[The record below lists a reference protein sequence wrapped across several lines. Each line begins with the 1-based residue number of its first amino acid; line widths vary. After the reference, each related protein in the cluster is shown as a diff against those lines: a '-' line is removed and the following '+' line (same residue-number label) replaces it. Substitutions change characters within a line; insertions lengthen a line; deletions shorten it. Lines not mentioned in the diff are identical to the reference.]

1 MTVTEKLHR
10 LKQIYQE
17 LTKLDQISC
26 LLSWDQETYMPPLAA
41 EGRAEQ
47 LAVLANIIHEKAT
60 SVELSNLLYEV
71 YQQRDQLDFKDR
83 KFVEIKYRSSQI
95 QNRLTPDFVTAWS
108 ALTSQ
113 AMEAWKTAKQKQDF
127 ALFAPFLEKIV
138 ALVKEKTRLLEQP
151 NNYDVLLDYYEPGL
165 TKDLVEVLFAQ
176 LKTGTKELL
185 ASLPDNQPIISL
197 QVPTDWQK
205 RFSQKLLSII
215 GYNFQSGREDEVA
228 HPFMTRVGN
237 QDIRVTNTFY
247 ENNFSSFFSALHEG
261 GHALYE
267 QGMDLDYVTLLGDNE
282 RSLVLHESQSRFWEN
297 IIGRSE
303 SFWAPLW
310 PQMQAE
316 LSTVFGSMELADYLS
331 MVNLVKPSLIRVQ
344 ADEVTYNLHIIIR
357 YEIEKLLVEDNL
369 PVIQVPVVW
378 AEKYE
383 QYLGVRP
390 ENDAE
395 GCLQDIHWS
404 MGNFGYF
411 PTYTLGNILAAQIWA
426 QFQKENPNFSEIL
439 AKQDYSQVLGWLQRK
454 VHQPGTLL
462 GGLELVQQLTG
473 EKLNVSYLLN
483 YLASKYMSKKFC

>member
-1 MTVTEKLHR
+1 MTLDEKLNR
-10 LKQIYQE
+10 LKQIYRE
-17 LTKLDQISC
+17 LAKLDQISC

-83 KFVEIKYRSSQI
+83 KFIEIKYRSWQI
-95 QNRLTPDFVTAWS
+95 QNRLTPDFVTTWS
-108 ALTSQ
+108 AVTSQ
-113 AMEAWKTAKQKQDF
+113 AMEAWKTAKQKQNF
-127 ALFAPFLEKIV
+127 VLFAPFLEKIL
-138 ALVKEKTRLLEQP
+138 ALVKEKMRLLGQP

-165 TKDLVEVLFAQ
+165 TKDLVDELFTRI
-176 LKTGTKELL
+176 KTGTQKIL
-185 ASLPDNQPIISL
+185 SNLPNSEPTRAL
-197 QVPTDWQK
+197 QVPVDWQK
-205 RFSQKLLSII
+205 RFSQQLLSII
-215 GYNFQSGREDEVA
+215 GYNFQSGRQDEVA
-228 HPFMTRVGN
+228 HPFMTRVGD

-247 ENNFSSFFSALHEG
+247 QDNVSSLFSALHEG

-303 SFWAPLW
+303 SFWAPWW

-316 LSTVFGSMELADYLS
+316 LPAVFGSMELADYLS

-344 ADEVTYNLHIIIR
+344 ADEVTYNLHVIIR
-357 YEIEKLLVEDNL
+357 YEIEKMLIEENL
-369 PVIQVPVVW
+369 SVNQVPSVW

-383 QYLGVRP
+383 QYLGVQP

-426 QFQKENPNFSEIL
+426 QFQKENPNFQTIL
-439 AKQDYSQVLGWLQRK
+439 NNQEYSQILSWLQRK

-462 GGLELVQQLTG
+462 SGLELVQQLTG
-473 EKLNVSYLLN
+473 EKLNAAYLLEN
-483 YLASKYMSKKFC
+483 LESKYMSK